1 VIQLC
6 YKAWLETR
14 TRFIVG
20 LVALCSLSFVVVLF
34 HPSAMERME
43 GWARLHPT
51 VYRPWWMDR
60 ELHDYVFYIW
70 HRHFGGWF
78 RDGWIVSAV
87 LLGVGGLTQECVRGS
102 VAFSLSLPMRRKRFA
117 FAYTLV
123 ASIELLILA
132 LGPVLIVPA
141 LSAFVGSSYDPNE
154 ALSRGMILFAG
165 GLIVFG
171 FTSMVATA
179 VESQSVPVII
189 GIASVIALGVI
200 VSPFGYSKNE
210 PVAIQ
215 AIDLFR
221 LISGPPDLRWNSVP
235 WVGLVVSAALFGCL
249 LSATSKVSEVRDYR

>member
-20 LVALCSLSFVVVLF
+20 LVALCGLSFVVVLS
-34 HPSAMERME
+34 HPLSIERMAN
-43 GWARLHPT
+43 WVRLHPT
-51 VYRPWWMDR
+51 VHPPWWLDR

-70 HRHFGGWF
+70 HRQYGGWF
-78 RDGWIVSAV
+78 QNAWIVSAV

-102 VAFSLSLPMRRKRFA
+102 VAFSLSLPMKRRQFVV
-117 FAYTLV
+117 AYALV

-132 LGPVLIVPA
+132 LSPA
-141 LSAFVGSSYDPNE
+141 LVVPFLSPFVGSSYSLSE
-154 ALSRGMILFAG
+154 ALSRGIILFVG

-179 VESQSVPVII
+179 VESQSVPVIV

-200 VSPFGYSKNE
+200 VSPFSYANNE
-210 PVAIQ
+210 PAVVH

-221 LISGPPDLRWNSVP
+221 LISGPPDLQWDSVP

-249 LSATSKVSEVRDYR
+249 LSGISKVSEARDYR